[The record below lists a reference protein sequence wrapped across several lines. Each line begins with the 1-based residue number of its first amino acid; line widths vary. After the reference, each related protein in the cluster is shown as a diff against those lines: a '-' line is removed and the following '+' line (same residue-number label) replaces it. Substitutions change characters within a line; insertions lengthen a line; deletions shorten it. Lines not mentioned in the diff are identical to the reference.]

1 MPSFKQS
8 EGLFTVIIIGSAI
21 FFILAIAITSF
32 LFLYQ
37 RKKLTYIQEKAALQA
52 QFEQEILNAEN
63 EIQDNTMKHI
73 SRELHDNV
81 GQMLTLVKIQ
91 LNNLTEEIPNN
102 KKISDARSF
111 VANVLTDIRALSKSL
126 NSDNLL
132 QEGLVSAIN
141 FELERIKNLGI
152 YKLEFNFDKGETAI
166 NPKNEILI
174 FRIFQEL
181 LQNCLK
187 HAQAKNITVNLVESP
202 QCLNLE
208 VVDDGIGFDFQTKI
222 QQSGYKSGAGLSNL
236 IHRAH
241 LMNGT
246 LSFEKGIPKG
256 TRAHL
261 TIPF

>member
-1 MPSFKQS
+1 MKGEYYSELFVTVVAIILIVILLVIFIISF
-8 EGLFTVIIIGSAI
+8 
-21 FFILAIAITSF
+21 FFVHQNRL
-32 LFLYQ
+32 Q
-37 RKKLTYIQEKAALQA
+37 KHKLEKAALQA

-141 FELERIKNLGI
+141 FELERVKYLGI
-152 YKLEFNFDKGETAI
+152 YNLEFNFDKGETAI

-174 FRIFQEL
+174 FRIFQVL
-181 LQNCLK
+181 IQNCLK